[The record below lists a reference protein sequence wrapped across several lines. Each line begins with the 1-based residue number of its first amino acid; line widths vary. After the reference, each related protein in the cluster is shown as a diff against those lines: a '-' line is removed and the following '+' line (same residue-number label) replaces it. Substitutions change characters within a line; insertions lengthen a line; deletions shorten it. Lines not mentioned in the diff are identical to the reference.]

1 MLTKGA
7 QNQVRRVVI
16 TGMGAVTPIGND
28 VDTFWKNIKDGVC
41 GIDKVTSFD
50 ASEFKTQIAGEVK
63 DLDIEAYI
71 DKKEARRMDRY
82 TQLAMIAASEAM
94 QNSGIDMEKEDKW
107 RVGVITGAGIG
118 GMHTFEEQHKA
129 LLEKGPG
136 RVSPFFIPMMI
147 GNMAAAQ
154 IAIKFGARGVNQN
167 VVTAC
172 ASSTNAIGDALRH
185 IQYGDCDV
193 ILAGGAEATV
203 TPLAFAGFCNMKA
216 MSTNNDDPKHA
227 SRPFDLERDGFVLS
241 EGAGFVVLE
250 ELEHAKKRGANII
263 CELAG
268 YGATDDAYHITS
280 PVPGG
285 EGGAKAMENA
295 IKDAGIEP
303 KDVTYINAHGTS
315 TKYNDHF
322 ETQAIK
328 AVFGEAAKDVC
339 VSSTKSM
346 TGHLLGAA
354 GGVEAIVC
362 ALAIK
367 DSYIPATI
375 NYATPDPDCDLDIVP
390 NEGRN
395 QAVNYALSNSLG
407 FGGHNA
413 SILLKK
419 YED

>member
-1 MLTKGA
+1 M
-7 QNQVRRVVI
+7 RRVVI

-28 VDTFWKNIKDGVC
+28 VESFWQGIKNGEC
-41 GIDKVTSFD
+41 GIDTIKSFD
-50 ASEFKTQIAGEVK
+50 ASAYKTQIAGEIK
-63 DLDIEAYI
+63 DLNIEDYI
-71 DKKEARRMDRY
+71 EKKEARKMDRY
-82 TQLAMIAASEAM
+82 TQLALIAATEAVKS
-94 QNSGIDMEKEDKW
+94 SGLDMEKEDNWK
-107 RVGVITGAGIG
+107 VGVITGSGIG
-118 GMHTFEEQHKA
+118 GIQTFEEQHTA
-129 LLEKGPG
+129 LKDRGPG

-154 IAIKFGARGVNQN
+154 IAIKFNARGVNQN

-172 ASSTNAIGDALRH
+172 ASATNAIGDAYRH
-185 IQYGDCDV
+185 IQYGDSDV
-193 ILAGGAEATV
+193 IIAGGSEAAV
-203 TPLAFAGFCNMKA
+203 SPLAFAGFCNMKA
-216 MSTNNDDPKHA
+216 MSTNNDDPQHA
-227 SRPFDLERDGFVLS
+227 SRPFDAERDGFVLS
-241 EGAGFVVLE
+241 EGAGFVLLE
-250 ELEHAKKRGANII
+250 ELEHALARGANII
-263 CELAG
+263 CEVAG

-280 PVPGG
+280 PIPGG
-285 EGGAKAMENA
+285 EGGAKAMEMA
-295 IKDAGIEP
+295 IKDAKITP
-303 KDVTYINAHGTS
+303 ADVTYINAHGTS

-328 AVFGEAAKDVC
+328 SVFGEAAKKVA

-367 DSYIPATI
+367 ESYIPATI
-375 NYATPDPDCDLDIVP
+375 NYKTPDPDCDLDIVP

-395 QAVNYALSNSLG
+395 TEVEYALSNSLG

-419 YED
+419 YKD